1 MGKRIN
7 EREGEGRK
15 RGGRG
20 GILKENIEVENAEE
34 TEDKDKSERRMR
46 MTRTKIN

>member
-20 GILKENIEVENAEE
+20 GILKENIGSGECGGNG
-34 TEDKDKSERRMR
+34 RRG
-46 MTRTKIN
+46 